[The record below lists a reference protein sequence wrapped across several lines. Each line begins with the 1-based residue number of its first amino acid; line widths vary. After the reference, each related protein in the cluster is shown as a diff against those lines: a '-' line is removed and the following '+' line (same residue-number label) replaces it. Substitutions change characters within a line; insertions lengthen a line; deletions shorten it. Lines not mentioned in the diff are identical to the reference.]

1 MTRARHLI
9 WQSLTAAAVLLL
21 LCAVTGV
28 LVVRSGWFREKVR
41 QRIIAEVE
49 TATGGRVEVGNF
61 SFKWETLVARISPFV
76 LHGTEPASE
85 APLLRIESVSVGL
98 RIISLL
104 ERKVDLASLG
114 IEQPRLRIVIYPD
127 GSNNLPMPSRRSG
140 KDWAQDLV
148 NLAVRRYAVTGGLAE
163 VDIRRVP
170 LNFSG
175 EDLRLQMTRDAFGA
189 RYRGEVASRHL
200 RVAANFMAPAEA
212 DMSAAFT
219 LDGTRL
225 NFAPL
230 RLAAGG
236 SRIDLNGSL
245 TNLRLPLGSF
255 KAKAQIALRDAVAM
269 FALPLKPAGG
279 ASFDGDLAV
288 SFAHGFDFSL
298 SGRASARG
306 LGYAYD
312 RLNIENATASAA
324 LNASPERV
332 TLTGIQAAALGSKIT
347 GQADLVRNREFH
359 FRGNVDGLEVR
370 QAAGVLSSRPV
381 PWNGVLAGTIE
392 TDAILG
398 ESRAKVHA
406 RASIVPAADGM
417 PIEGQ
422 IEFDYDQQTAA
433 VRFGDSHVNTPA
445 TTVALSGTLGRALP
459 GQDALDQNLNVR
471 ARTTSLDDV
480 LTALSMA
487 GDAAP
492 RTLPLQFNRGGGEAS
507 LAGVLTGRLT
517 DPEFRGEIAVGN
529 ASVGGHAFD
538 RLSGNIQASRRSVA
552 LRRLTISRGPTQITG
567 DASVGANGGVSG
579 GDFAAGPLA
588 AQLSVKD
595 LSLAEAARELGVA
608 TDARGTASGT
618 VRLSGA
624 ARQPEAD
631 AAFDATK
638 VTALG
643 EQAERV
649 RGNLRYTARSLAVSG
664 GQADLAA
671 GRLLFA
677 GSFEHPAGD
686 FKNGDVRADITAQ
699 GVVFSRIA
707 ALRKLQPEI
716 DARLDGKVMVE
727 ARVEGGAPRVRS
739 LSGAA
744 SARAVTLDQETLG
757 DVNVSAE
764 TSGNELALQAKAQL
778 RGAAFD
784 AQGKWRMEGDL
795 PGSATFRFPRLSVA
809 ALHDLVMLRGTPAQ
823 KAALPPLDG
832 FIEGSGTATL
842 SLRAPENFQAEIKI
856 DRVRLN
862 PKTAQTLRLGVQ
874 QPDVQIQNSQPIL
887 IAVNSREARIRS
899 AHLTARDTDLEAS
912 GAVPF
917 SRTGG
922 ADFAIKG
929 TVNLAVLQMLNSDLL
944 ARGTANVSASLRGSL
959 RDPQMNGRMDFT
971 NASLYMNDVPS
982 GVDSASGT
990 ILFDRNRATIE
1001 RLTAET
1007 GGGQIALRGF
1017 LEFGDTLIYRLQAE
1031 ARQVR
1036 VRYPDDVSFTGN
1048 ALLALTGTSD
1058 ASTLSGTVTL
1068 NRAAISPGVDLGRLL
1083 AQAAK
1088 PSPAPPNPNEYL
1100 RGMRFDVHI
1109 SSAPTF
1115 EMETSL
1121 TRNVETEVDLHL
1133 RGAPLRP
1140 ALLGSITVNSG
1151 EIQVFGNRYTVNRG
1165 DIRFLNPVKI
1175 EPTLDM
1181 DLETRTRGITVNV
1194 ALSGSAEKLNVNY
1207 SSDPPLPSRDI
1218 IALLAV
1224 GRDPTSLSN
1233 ASQFSSSTSGF
1244 SDAGGLLGE
1253 AVSQQLSNRLQRFF
1267 GASRVKIDPTLTG
1280 IDSLPSARLTIE
1292 QQVSR
1297 DITLTYITNLN
1308 HTQEQIV
1315 RVEWV
1320 LNRQWSAVAVRD
1332 SNGLFGIDFQYRK
1345 RFK

>member
-1 MTRARHLI
+1 MTRARHLL
-9 WQSLTAAAVLLL
+9 WQSLVAAAILLV
-21 LCAVTGV
+21 LCAGAGI

-41 QRIIAEVE
+41 QRMIAEVE
-49 TATGGRVEVGNF
+49 AATGGRVEMGNF
-61 SFKWETLVARISPFV
+61 SFKWETLVARISPLV

-85 APLLRIESVSVGL
+85 TPLLRIETVSVGL

-104 ERKVDLASLG
+104 ERKVDLASLRV
-114 IEQPRLRIVIYPD
+114 EQPRLRIVIYPD
-127 GSNNLPMPSRRSG
+127 GSDNLPVPPGRPSG
-140 KDWAQDLV
+140 KDWAQNLV
-148 NLAVRRYAVTGGLAE
+148 DLAVRRYAVTGGLAE
-163 VDIRRVP
+163 VDIRQVP
-170 LNFSG
+170 LDFSG
-175 EDLRLQMTRDAFGA
+175 EDLRLQMTRDTLAA

-200 RVAANFMAPAEA
+200 RVAANFMMPAEA

-245 TNLRLPLGSF
+245 TNLRRPLGAF
-255 KAKAQIALRDAVAM
+255 KAKAQIALRDAVPM
-269 FALPLKPAGG
+269 FSLPLKPTGA

-288 SFAHGFDFSL
+288 SFAQGFDFTL

-332 TLTGIQAAALGSKIT
+332 TLSGIQATALGAKIT
-347 GQADLVRNREFH
+347 GQADLIHNREFH
-359 FRGNVDGLEVR
+359 FQGNLDGLEVR
-370 QAAGVLSSRPV
+370 QAARVLTDRPM
-381 PWNGVLAGTIE
+381 PWNGVLAGTLE
-392 TDAILG
+392 TDAVLG
-398 ESRAKVHA
+398 EAQAKVHA
-406 RASIVPAADGM
+406 QASIVPAAEGM
-417 PIEGQ
+417 PVEGQ
-422 IEFDYDQQTAA
+422 IEIGYDQQTATI
-433 VRFGDSHVNTPA
+433 RFGDSHVNTPA
-445 TTVALSGTLGRALP
+445 TSVTLSGTLGQAS
-459 GQDALDQNLNVR
+459 LDQNLDVR
-471 ARTTSLDDV
+471 ARTTNLDDV

-492 RTLPLQFNRGGGEAS
+492 RTLPLQFNRSGGEAS

-529 ASVGGHAFD
+529 ASVAGRGFD
-538 RLSGNIQASRRSVA
+538 RLNGDIQASRRSVA
-552 LRRLTISRGPTQITG
+552 LRRMTISRGQTQIAG
-567 DASVGANGGVSG
+567 DVALAASGGASG
-579 GDFAAGPLA
+579 GDFATGPLT
-588 AQLSVKD
+588 AQLSVKNA
-595 LSLAEAARELGVA
+595 SLAEAARELGVV
-608 TDARGTASGT
+608 TDARGTASAT
-618 VRLSGA
+618 LRLSGT

-631 AAFDATK
+631 VAFDATK

-649 RGNLRYTARSLAVSG
+649 RGNLRYTARSLVVNG
-664 GQADLAA
+664 GQADLVA
-671 GRLLFA
+671 GKLLFA
-677 GSFEHPAGD
+677 GSFEHPADD
-686 FKNGDVRADITAQ
+686 FKNGDVRADVTAQ

-707 ALRKLQPEI
+707 ALHKLQPGIE
-716 DARLDGKVMVE
+716 ARLDGKAAVE
-727 ARVEGGAPRVRS
+727 AQVQRGALRVRS
-739 LSGAA
+739 VNGVA
-744 SARAVTLDQETLG
+744 SARSVTLDKETLG
-757 DVNVSAE
+757 DVNVSAG

-778 RGAAFD
+778 RGTALD

-809 ALHDLVMLRGTPAQ
+809 ALHDLVMLRGTAAQ

-832 FIEGSGTATL
+832 FVEGSGTATL
-842 SLRAPENFQAEIKI
+842 SLLAPDDFQAEVKI
-856 DRVRLN
+856 DKLQLN
-862 PKTAQTLRLGVQ
+862 PKSTQTLRLGVPPQ
-874 QPDVQIQNSQPIL
+874 DVQIQNSQPIL
-887 IAVNSREARIRS
+887 ITVNSREARIRA
-899 AHLTARDTDLEAS
+899 AHLIARDTDLEAS

-922 ADFAIKG
+922 ADFAVKG
-929 TVNLAVLQMLNSDLL
+929 TVNLAVLQLFNSDLL
-944 ARGTANVSASLRGSL
+944 ARGTANVSASVRGSL
-959 RDPQMNGRMDFT
+959 RDPRMNGRMEFT
-971 NASLYMNDVPS
+971 NASLYMNDVPN
-982 GVDSASGT
+982 GIDSTSGT

-1001 RLTAET
+1001 RLTAEV

-1036 VRYPDDVSFTGN
+1036 VRYPEDVSFTGN
-1048 ALLALTGTSD
+1048 AQLALTGTSD

-1068 NRAAISPGVDLGRLL
+1068 NRAAISPGVDLGKLL

-1109 SSAPTF
+1109 GSSPTF
-1115 EMETSL
+1115 ELETSL
-1121 TRNVETEVDLHL
+1121 TRNVATEVDLHL

-1140 ALLGSITVNSG
+1140 ALLGSIAVNSG

-1165 DIRFLNPVKI
+1165 DIRFLNPVRI

-1194 ALSGSAEKLNVNY
+1194 TISGSAERLNVNY
-1207 SSDPPLPSRDI
+1207 SSDPPLQSREI

-1224 GRDPTSLSN
+1224 GRDPTALSN
-1233 ASQFSSSTSGF
+1233 AAQFSSSTAGF

-1280 IDSLPSARLTIE
+1280 IDNLPSARLTVE

-1308 HTQEQIV
+1308 RTQEQIV
-1315 RVEWV
+1315 RVQWD
-1320 LNRQWSAVAVRD
+1320 LNRRWSAVAVRN
-1332 SNGLFGIDFQYRK
+1332 SNGLFGIDIQYRK